1 MMYRPEGRSEA
12 LAAKG
17 NGIDVDISG
26 SIVDSVAESR
36 SATCARCN
44 ARGAVDGAQEMARHA
59 SGTIS
64 QWWFRFLE
72 QDRGT
77 RGAEARKEM
86 IWLAASGAPA
96 SSKQA
101 GKKIFPWLL
110 LNVRILHV
118 ALTCKSTSGVCLWLN
133 CPGLVQNWLARG
145 PQERGKKGENRFP
158 HAPRR
163 AGGFFSSRAW
173 EWRVVPGGKRPGRW
187 GFLGPAQR
195 TGRGSICLATVVPL
209 AERV

>member
-1 MMYRPEGRSEA
+1 MVYRPEGRSEA

-77 RGAEARKEM
+77 RGAEARKEV

-101 GKKIFPWLL
+101 GKKNI
-110 LNVRILHV
+110 
-118 ALTCKSTSGVCLWLN
+118 S
-133 CPGLVQNWLARG
+133 LAS
-145 PQERGKKGENRFP
+145 PQRA
-158 HAPRR
+158 HSPRR
-163 AGGFFSSRAW
+163 TYLQVNFWS
-173 EWRVVPGGKRPGRW
+173 
-187 GFLGPAQR
+187 L
-195 TGRGSICLATVVPL
+195 PL
-209 AERV
+209 AELSRSGPKLVGKRTPRKRKEGGK